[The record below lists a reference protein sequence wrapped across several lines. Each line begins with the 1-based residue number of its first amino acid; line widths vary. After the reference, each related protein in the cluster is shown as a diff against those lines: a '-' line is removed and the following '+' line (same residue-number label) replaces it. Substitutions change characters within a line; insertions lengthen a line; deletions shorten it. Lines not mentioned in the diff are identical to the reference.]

1 MHGPRL
7 LHDSPIYVFDEAT
20 SNVDAASEAAIGE
33 VIASLAGE
41 HTVIVVAHRLSTIVD
56 ADQILVLERGR
67 IAERGTHGELLATA
81 GVYARM
87 WDSQERLSAY
97 AYAEDDAEDAGADE
111 AVDAA
116 PPVPMASTVLVRLPL
131 PRRLTPA
138 APVARRRPSCGA

>member
-67 IAERGTHGELLATA
+67 IAERGTHDELLSGA
-81 GVYARM
+81 GAYARM
-87 WDSQERLSAY
+87 WNSQEQLSAY
-97 AYAEDDAEDAGADE
+97 AYAEGDAEMPARLRLLT
-111 AVDAA
+111 AA
-116 PPVPMASTVLVRLPL
+116 PPVPMAQRCWLVFRC
-131 PRRLTPA
+131 R
-138 APVARRRPSCGA
+138 GA